1 MDRNVV
7 ARYSVGCIEYLTGGL
22 EVFFIYE
29 RISLSLSL
37 SLARIISDDFDSIPP
52 PSPKKNVIQRL
63 ESIQY
68 IYIFRTEKRRKV
80 VVAFQHRVRVISR
93 KDIYAKNIHVVI
105 RVCVKRKEKRR
116 KEGRRGGSRS

>member
-68 IYIFRTEKRRKV
+68 IYIYFEQK
-80 VVAFQHRVRVISR
+80 
-93 KDIYAKNIHVVI
+93 
-105 RVCVKRKEKRR
+105 
-116 KEGRRGGSRS
+116 KEGK

>member
-37 SLARIISDDFDSIPP
+37 SFSLARIISDDFDSIPS
-52 PSPKKNVIQRL
+52 PSPKKERHATLGIN
-63 ESIQY
+63 S
-68 IYIFRTEKRRKV
+68 
-80 VVAFQHRVRVISR
+80 
-93 KDIYAKNIHVVI
+93 KDIYIYFEQK
-105 RVCVKRKEKRR
+105 
-116 KEGRRGGSRS
+116 KEGK